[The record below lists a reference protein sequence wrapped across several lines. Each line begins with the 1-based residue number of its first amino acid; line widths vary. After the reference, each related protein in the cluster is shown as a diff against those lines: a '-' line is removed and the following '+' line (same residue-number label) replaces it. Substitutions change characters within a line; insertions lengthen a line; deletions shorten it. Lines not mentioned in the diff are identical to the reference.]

1 MGSDGLVVEWVR
13 RGVVTEREAQQVFA
27 GQQVRKLFGSGG
39 DQYMGEVVAVEK
51 MKHGMEALVEYEH
64 GVKER
69 VGLEELCGMLLDRDE
84 VEAAV
89 MRRQKGKENDSVG
102 MRKSA
107 AGVPQMKTPVMC
119 HAVVEDGMADLTDA
133 VKSKGKGAVAK
144 GKRARSGE
152 GNNDLPESGSDRA
165 GGGSDANK
173 NKDGGKRARTLTG
186 GKGQQRGQGS
196 SKGDKRKRKTQGD
209 DSDEDYEPEP
219 LTLEFD
225 GQGGP
230 WRGDGTRGAGLP
242 GHVKRIEVA
251 NFMCHKHMT
260 MDFCPHVT
268 FISGTNGS
276 GKSAS
281 LQALQC
287 SLGVNATKHGKNAG
301 LSKLIRTGAEEAI
314 VRVTIWNR
322 PTEEYD
328 AYKYEDYGDFITIE
342 RRIAPKSMS
351 WAFKSASNK
360 IISRKKEELENIL
373 RCHGINASNPITVM
387 TQNTARGLLGSTTA
401 KADHEK
407 FDLYMDATQLGAIAE
422 NITVAKHCLSQM
434 SEHVEKVRHM
444 LFNMIKYGYES
455 LYA

>member
-1 MGSDGLVVEWVR
+1 MVVDWLR
-13 RGVVTEREAQQVFA
+13 RGVVTEREAEQVFV
-27 GQQVRKLFGSGG
+27 GQQVSKLFGSGG
-39 DQYMGEVVAVEK
+39 DQYMGNVVSIEKRGHGLAAV
-51 MKHGMEALVEYEH
+51 VEFEH
-64 GVKER
+64 GVEES
-69 VGLEELCGMLLDRDE
+69 VGLEELCGMLLDRDD

-89 MRRQKGKENDSVG
+89 MGRQKGKENEMMD

-107 AGVPQMKTPVMC
+107 GGAPQMKTPVMLN
-119 HAVVEDGMADLTDA
+119 AVVEDGMADLTDA
-133 VKSKGKGAVAK
+133 VKSKGKGTAAR
-144 GKRARSGE
+144 GKRTRGGGQS
-152 GNNDLPESGSDRA
+152 NDSLELGRERAAAAAA
-165 GGGSDANK
+165 GGGGGGSHANK
-173 NKDGGKRARTLTG
+173 NKDKNKRARTLTG
-186 GKGQQRGQGS
+186 GKGQEKGS
-196 SKGDKRKRKTQGD
+196 GSGKVDKRKRNAQD
-209 DSDEDYEPEP
+209 DESDEDYEPEP

-225 GQGGP
+225 GNGGP

-301 LSKLIRTGAEEAI
+301 LAKLIRTGAEEAI

-328 AYKYEDYGDFITIE
+328 AYRHEDYGDYITIE
-342 RRIAPKSMS
+342 RRIALKSMS

-360 IISRKKEELENIL
+360 IVSRKKEELENIL
-373 RCHGINASNPITVM
+373 RCLGLNASNPITVM

-434 SEHVEKVRHM
+434 SEHVEKV
-444 LFNMIKYGYES
+444 
-455 LYA
+455 